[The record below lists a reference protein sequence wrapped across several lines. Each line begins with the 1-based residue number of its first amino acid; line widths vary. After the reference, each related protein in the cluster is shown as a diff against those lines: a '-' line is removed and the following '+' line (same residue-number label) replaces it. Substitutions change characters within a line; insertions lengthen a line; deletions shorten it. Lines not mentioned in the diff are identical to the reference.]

1 MPRLFGELDHLV
13 FNGRAVSG
21 TGAFNDPRVDR
32 RAVYILTD
40 DVVRLFIG
48 IGQKT
53 GYLLDLNIC
62 RVRGVGEGYYDLVSL
77 LDRHLGIVQGPSVHS
92 GRCACLESSERDPD
106 PVQGIL
112 ESCRPLHSARTRLR
126 NGFSDKTARV
136 QIGPRADDRRFAA
149 IDCPRM
155 DLHAGDF
162 PILCKDLS
170 DLRLPD
176 RQVLLL
182 FEDLPHGFGILCLIG
197 LCPERMD
204 RRPLGNIEHLGL
216 DEGLVY
222 IFTHLSAESIDLPDK
237 VPLGRASY
245 MRIAGH
251 HRNAVD
257 IHGEDH
263 RLKSQPA
270 AGKSRFHARM
280 ARADHA
286 DLCVDRVVHIIDSSN
301 ICFTVLIIIL
311 IIFVYYKCLVEC

>member
-1 MPRLFGELDHLV
+1 M
-13 FNGRAVSG
+13 
-21 TGAFNDPRVDR
+21 
-32 RAVYILTD
+32 TD

-53 GYLLDLNIC
+53 GYLLDLDIC

-92 GRCACLESSERDPD
+92 GRCACLESAERDPY

-112 ESCRPLHSARTRLR
+112 ESCRPLHSARARLR

-136 QIGPRADDRRFAA
+136 QVGPRADDRRLAA

-155 DLHAGDF
+155 DLNAGDF
-162 PILCKDLS
+162 PFLCKDLS

-182 FEDLPHGFGILCLIG
+182 FEDLPHGFGVFRLVC
-197 LCPERMD
+197 LCPERVN

-270 AGKSRFHARM
+270 AGKRRFHARM

-301 ICFTVLIIIL
+301 ICFTI
-311 IIFVYYKCLVEC
+311 